1 MIHTY
6 QQAQDYNTL
15 LDIKERIEE
24 KYKPKGHINIINR
37 MPRIIWMTNWEEE
50 NHEKGAIRIKK

>member
-1 MIHTY
+1 MIYTY
-6 QQAQDYNTL
+6 QQSKDYNTL

-24 KYKPKGHINIINR
+24 KYKPKGQINIINR

-50 NHEKGAIRIKK
+50 TSRKRGN